1 MTTTVKYS
9 VCMPAYNEEE
19 NIEKTVRDAIAA
31 IDATGAIGEVCVCN
45 DASKDRTGEILAGLK
60 GEFADRLVVITHAPK
75 NEGYGRALSDAIK
88 ASSGE
93 WVATIDSDGQFD
105 ISQLPEFAAKITGD
119 VDFVAGYRD
128 RKKDSFP
135 RVFADRGLNMLVR
148 MMFGL
153 KHRDT
158 NCAFKLVRGDL
169 LRGLNIES
177 NGFQTPTEIVLKL
190 HFTGAKSVE
199 APARHFKR
207 EEGKSKL
214 KVVKVSMD
222 FFAFLCYMR
231 KKIKLYKRGIISR
244 L

>member
-1 MTTTVKYS
+1 MDAPLKYS
-9 VCMPAYNEEE
+9 ICMPAYNEEE
-19 NIEKTVRDAIAA
+19 NIEKTLRDSFAA
-31 IDATGAIGEVCVCN
+31 IEATGEDGEVCVCN
-45 DASKDRTGEILAGLK
+45 DASKDRTGEILSKLK
-60 GEFADRLVVITHAPK
+60 EEFAGRLVVVTHAPV
-75 NEGYGRALSDAIK
+75 NEGYGRALSDAIR

-105 ISQLPEFAAKITGD
+105 ISQLPDLAAKLTEGI
-119 VDFVAGYRD
+119 DFVAGYRE
-128 RKKDSFP
+128 RKKDSIM

-148 MMFGL
+148 MMFGI

-190 HFTGAKSVE
+190 HFSGAKSIE
-199 APARHFKR
+199 APVRHLHR

-214 KVVKVSMD
+214 KVIKVSRD
-222 FFAFLCYMR
+222 FYAFLCYMR
-231 KKIKLYKRGIISR
+231 KKVRLYKRGIISK

>member
-1 MTTTVKYS
+1 MTANIKFS
-9 VCMPAYNEEE
+9 VCMPAYNEEQ
-19 NIEKTVRDAIAA
+19 NIEKTVRDSMAA
-31 IDATGAIGEVCVCN
+31 IDATGDAGEVCVTN
-45 DASKDRTGEILAGLK
+45 DASKDRTGEILAKLK
-60 GEFADRLVVITHAPK
+60 DEFNDRLVVVTHAPK
-75 NEGYGRALSDAIK
+75 NEGYGRALADAIK

-105 ISQLPEFAAKITGD
+105 IGQLHELAAKAVDGI
-119 VDFVAGYRD
+119 DFVAGYRV
-128 RKKDSFP
+128 RKKDSP
-135 RVFADRGLNMLVR
+135 LRVIADRGLNMLVR
-148 MMFGL
+148 IMFGIP
-153 KHRDT
+153 HRDT

-169 LRGLNIES
+169 LRALDIES

-199 APARHFKR
+199 APIHHLQR

-214 KVVKVSMD
+214 KVIKTSRD

-231 KKIKLYKRGIISR
+231 ARVKLFKRGIISK